1 MTITYRDGEV
11 GDAAA
16 ISALFAETFTATF
29 GRLYTP
35 DNLAA
40 FLAKPSPEAFAGELA
55 DAAFAFRIALD
66 GEQLAGF
73 IKLGPPSLPI
83 DSPPDT
89 LELRQL
95 YLRDGY
101 KGQGIAQQLTDWL
114 FAEARRREASHLE
127 LSVYVDNHRARR
139 FYENYGFVEVG
150 KYQFKV
156 GDHLDDDRIM
166 RVAL

>member
-1 MTITYRDGEV
+1 MTITYRDGNV
-11 GDAAA
+11 ADATA
-16 ISALFAETFTATF
+16 ISTLFAESFTATF
-29 GRLYTP
+29 GELYTP
-35 DNLAA
+35 DNLSA
-40 FLAKPSPEAFAGELA
+40 FLAKLSPGAFAAELA
-55 DAAFAFRIALD
+55 DPDYAVRLAFD
-66 GEQLAGF
+66 GERLAGF
-73 IKLGPPSLPI
+73 IKLGPSTLPI

-101 KGQGIAQQLTDWL
+101 TGQGIAQALADWL
-114 FAEARRREASHLE
+114 CAEARRREASHLE

-166 RVAL
+166 RVRL